1 MHSKISYDAKC
12 SSIKYLIAWISVI
25 SQCWPLDNKQN
36 FIGYVWTEVYWKKVA
51 WNMTWNTHLNVR
63 KRWVVKMIW
72 LLSLLPFFHLKER
85 QLLKRQQCFFFNFL
99 WNVVYKGLSINC
111 FLHKQKKLT
120 LPFES
125 VSVLL

>member
-36 FIGYVWTEVYWKKVA
+36 FIGYVWTEVYWKKLLET
-51 WNMTWNTHLNVR
+51 WHMKYTFKCEKTMSCQNDMTSFTFTIFSFKGKTIVE
-63 KRWVVKMIW
+63 KTAV
-72 LLSLLPFFHLKER
+72 
-85 QLLKRQQCFFFNFL
+85 FFFNFL